1 MPRTRPYK
9 EFTDDAIRTAIEDV
23 HGGMSLRK
31 AALLHGLNRQTLANK
46 LAGKHDQKPGRPC
59 ALSEPEEQHLAKRL
73 AQMADWVN
81 VPEECLFVGAQLY
94 E

>member
-1 MPRTRPYK
+1 MPRPRPYK

-59 ALSEPEEQHLAKRL
+59 ALSETGVLNETGVHSVFFEFRSCMSVVHIVQVC
-73 AQMADWVN
+73 M
-81 VPEECLFVGAQLY
+81 
-94 E
+94 